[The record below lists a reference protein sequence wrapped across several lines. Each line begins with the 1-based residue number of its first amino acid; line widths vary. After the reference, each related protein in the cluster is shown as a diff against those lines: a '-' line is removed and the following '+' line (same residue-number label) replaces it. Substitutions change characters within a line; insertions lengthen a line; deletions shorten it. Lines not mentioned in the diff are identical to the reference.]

1 MNVCRTKWRCFWVA
15 AAFVLGSQWAMSQP
29 PDGMALNDKVQND
42 RVLNDRVPDD
52 MVLLGSGSYAPLF
65 IEADGSKSVDVEG
78 YYLDRFIVTNR
89 QFTEF
94 TEQNPQWQAANIKP
108 IFADAQYL
116 KLWRA
121 PHPANFD
128 DQPVTYVSW
137 FAARAYCKAQGKRLP
152 SFNEWE
158 YAGSASAT
166 SPNGS
171 SEPGFSQRL
180 LEWYSKPATLNLPSV
195 EDTPKNYWG
204 VYGMHGVIWELVSNF
219 NSNLVTGESR
229 ADSALENQLFCGA
242 GAAGSVDPSDYAA
255 FMRYAMRSSLE
266 GDYTMRTLGF
276 RCAMDIDAIQSEDQ
290 P

>member
-1 MNVCRTKWRCFWVA
+1 MNPGKNKWRYLWVA
-15 AAFVLGSQWAMSQP
+15 ATFMLSPQLGLSQSAGSSTSEAAAP
-29 PDGMALNDKVQND
+29 K
-42 RVLNDRVPDD
+42 D
-52 MVLLGSGSYAPLF
+52 MVLIKSGSYSPLF
-65 IEADGSKSVDVEG
+65 VDQGGSKSVQVAG
-78 YYLDRFIVTNR
+78 FYLDKFIVNNR
-89 QFTEF
+89 QFMEF
-94 TEQNPQWQAANIKP
+94 TEQNPQWRPDQVKP
-108 IFADAQYL
+108 IFADEQYL
-116 KLWRA
+116 KFWRE
-121 PHPANFD
+121 PSPDNFY

-152 SFNEWE
+152 DFDEWE
-158 YAGSASAT
+158 YAGAASET

-180 LEWYSKPATLNLPSV
+180 LEWYSKPAVLNLPSV
-195 EDTPKNYWG
+195 KDTPVNYWG

-229 ADSALENQLFCGA
+229 ADSALENDLFCGA

-276 RCAMDIDAIQSEDQ
+276 RCAMDLDAVKNEESL
-290 P
+290 